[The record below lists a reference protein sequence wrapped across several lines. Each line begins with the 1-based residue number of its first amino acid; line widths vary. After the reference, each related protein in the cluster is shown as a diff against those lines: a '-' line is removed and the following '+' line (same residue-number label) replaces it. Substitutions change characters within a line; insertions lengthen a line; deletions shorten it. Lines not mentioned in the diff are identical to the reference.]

1 MSSVSGA
8 TASGGVVGAGY
19 VGLGGAPAGFSPEA
33 LLDYCSEQ
41 LNGIDGQ
48 INTLMQQ
55 QYAQLNQ
62 EQAVENV
69 DTTLEGFGT
78 TGPTNPTDYQTCI
91 NAFNTAIADLP
102 PGDPVAAQLQQQ
114 LSTME
119 GKYGTTGTLTAAQQS
134 QLSQDQA
141 TLNAAGPLGITMAGA
156 PFVSGDTEVGGGITA
171 GQVKAAQ
178 SDIANLTS
186 IQTGSFKAPQ
196 NNDWQGTTDTL
207 KNLASNIQGNAQIQ
221 MLSLNSLV
229 SQNQAAIEQ
238 ATQMMTSED
247 NTLLDEAKGIGA

>member
-1 MSSVSGA
+1 M
-8 TASGGVVGAGY
+8 GAGY

-69 DTTLEGFGT
+69 DTTLESFGT
-78 TGPTNPTDYQTCI
+78 TGPQNSTDYQTCI

-114 LSTME
+114 LTTME
-119 GKYGTTGTLTAAQQS
+119 GKYGSPGTTLTAAQSTELQ
-134 QLSQDQA
+134 QDQNTIA
-141 TLNAAGPLGITMAGA
+141 ETSPLVTSGLVQGNTVMPGGSPTPAQYEAAKT
-156 PFVSGDTEVGGGITA
+156 DE
-171 GQVKAAQ
+171 
-178 SDIANLTS
+178 ANLQS
-186 IQTGSFKAPQ
+186 IQNGTFNKPQ
-196 NNDWQGTTDTL
+196 NNDWQATTDSL